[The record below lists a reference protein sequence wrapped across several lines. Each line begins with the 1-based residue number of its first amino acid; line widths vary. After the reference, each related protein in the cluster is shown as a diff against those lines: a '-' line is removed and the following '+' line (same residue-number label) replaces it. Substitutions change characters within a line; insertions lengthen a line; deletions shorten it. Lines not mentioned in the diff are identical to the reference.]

1 MKKSYLN
8 LTGKIDK
15 KKKKYYTIDKKKIEC
30 IELISDVTKSLA
42 IPFFIIGAVARDM
55 ILMHGYGIKTIRA
68 TYDIDFAIRVQNWQR
83 FNELKND
90 LIKLDEITETKEIQ
104 RMKYHKNIVFDLI
117 PFGPIADKD
126 STIKWPP
133 SNDIVFNIIGFNEAY
148 KYAQNVLLREK
159 SHLEV
164 KIVNLPCLAFMKLF
178 SWNDGNYDRR
188 SKDASDLALILMKY
202 TEADNFERILNE
214 AEDLLESEEFD
225 YVYAG
230 ARLLGR
236 DLSLI
241 LTPAIKNKVLEI
253 LNHETEKES
262 LYRLIEDML
271 INKFNHDQTF
281 EYMLKLLIE
290 LRLGL
295 ED

>member
-8 LTGKIDK
+8 LTGK
-15 KKKKYYTIDKKKIEC
+15 IDKKKIEC

-188 SKDASDLALILMKY
+188 SKDASDLILMKY

>member
-1 MKKSYLN
+1 MV
-8 LTGKIDK
+8 TEI
-15 KKKKYYTIDKKKIEC
+15 YT
-30 IELISDVTKSLA
+30 
-42 IPFFIIGAVARDM
+42 
-55 ILMHGYGIKTIRA
+55 
-68 TYDIDFAIRVQNWQR
+68 
-83 FNELKND
+83 
-90 LIKLDEITETKEIQ
+90 
-104 RMKYHKNIVFDLI
+104 
-117 PFGPIADKD
+117 
-126 STIKWPP
+126 
-133 SNDIVFNIIGFNEAY
+133 
-148 KYAQNVLLREK
+148 
-159 SHLEV
+159 
-164 KIVNLPCLAFMKLF
+164 
-178 SWNDGNYDRR
+178 
-188 SKDASDLALILMKY
+188 
-202 TEADNFERILNE
+202 
-214 AEDLLESEEFD
+214 EEFD

-262 LYRLIEDML
+262 LCRLIEDML

>member
-8 LTGKIDK
+8 LTGK
-15 KKKKYYTIDKKKIEC
+15 IDKKKIEC

-281 EYMLKLLIE
+281 EYLLKLLIE